1 MKPQEIKKRYF
12 VPIEG
17 KRFQCLYCESIYKEN
32 VTRMALHFSKCKKK
46 PFSIAS
52 NKKKITTNNRVS

>member
-1 MKPQEIKKRYF
+1 MKPQEIKKQYF
-12 VPIEG
+12 VPIES

-46 PFSIAS
+46 PSSTAS
-52 NKKKITTNNRVS
+52 NKKK

>member
-17 KRFQCLYCESIYKEN
+17 KRFQCLFCENIYKEN
-32 VTRMALHFSKCKKK
+32 VTRMALHFSKCKKNH
-46 PFSIAS
+46 PHLYQ
-52 NKKKITTNNRVS
+52 KKKKK